1 MKVFFFV
8 RNKKYR
14 PSTHYRT
21 MQYINNFDDYDVI
34 EYETNKYYENTGKK
48 TMYSRFTRIYYGF
61 IVGYFR
67 RLSALR
73 KVRKNK
79 DYSIFV
85 QREIFPRYV
94 DPIGRYLLKKVF
106 SKANHVYWDID
117 DNIFEAK
124 EISKHEEK
132 ILNKY
137 TSKIIAG
144 NSYLKDKIEKK
155 YHNKV
160 EVVNTTDKMMEG
172 IDVNKIN
179 IKRLEMY
186 DHKVVIVWVGT
197 RANLPYLNNIVNY
210 LEEAAKSIKEKDI
223 VLKVVSNGSIDIKT
237 TYLKIENI
245 VWERELALQ
254 EMLEAH
260 IGLMPLANDEI
271 TKGKCAFKAVQS
283 IACGLPVIV
292 SDVGMNKE
300 VVENNGFLVKEDSDW
315 VTSVINLSKDKDNWE
330 KNSINSR
337 TLWEKKF
344 NPQTVEKVLRQIV
357 LD

>member
-21 MQYINNFDDYDVI
+21 MQYINNFNDYDVI
-34 EYETNKYYENTGKK
+34 EYETDKYYESTGKK
-48 TMYSRFTRIYYGF
+48 TAYSNFIRIYYGF

-73 KVRKNK
+73 KIRKNK
-79 DYSIFV
+79 NYSIFV
-85 QREIFPRYV
+85 QREVFPRYV

-106 SKANHVYWDID
+106 SKAKHVYWDID
-117 DNIFEAK
+117 DNIFEAR
-124 EISKHEEK
+124 EISKHEER
-132 ILNKY
+132 ILNRY

-155 YHNKV
+155 HHHKV
-160 EVVNTTDKMMEG
+160 EVVNTTDKMMKD
-172 IDVNKIN
+172 INVNKIN

-186 DHKVVIVWVGT
+186 DNRVVIVWVGT
-197 RANLPYLNNIVNY
+197 KANLPYLENIVNE
-210 LEEAAKSIKEKDI
+210 LEEAAKAIKEKDV

-245 VWERELALQ
+245 VWEREVALQ
-254 EMLEAH
+254 EMLDAH
-260 IGLMPLANDEI
+260 IGLMPLADDEI

-300 VVENNGFLVKEDSDW
+300 VIENNGYLVKEGREW
-315 VTSVINLSKDKDNWE
+315 VTSVINLSKNKGDWE

-337 TLWEKKF
+337 VLWEKKF
-344 NPQTVEKVLRQIV
+344 NPQTVEKVLKQIIS
-357 LD
+357 D